1 MKRKIC
7 FISGSRA
14 DYHLLKNL
22 LLHFVNDKNINTQLV
37 VTGMHMEK
45 SFGLT
50 YRDIEKEGISIKK
63 KFKINYVDD
72 TSNGISKSISVAIK
86 KFTQTYLNIKPDIVI
101 ILGDRYEIFSAA
113 IAAMVCNLPIAHIHG
128 GEITMGAQDE
138 SMRHSITKMSHLHFT
153 STEQYRKRVIQLGE
167 KPENVFNV
175 GSLGVENIK
184 KIKLLK
190 KRQFEEKINFKLN
203 KKNLL
208 VTYHS
213 VTLEPNRSKSVFSS
227 LLKALSELE
236 ETNIIFT
243 KGNSDKGGKVIN
255 KLIDVYVKRNINAIC
270 FESMGQELYFSAINH
285 MDAVIGNSSSGIIEV
300 PSFNTITLNIGD
312 RQKGRMKPSSVID
325 VKPDIKS
332 IRLAIKKIY
341 SGNKFMKKN
350 KNPYDS
356 GNASKKIYR
365 IIKSKRL
372 DNILKKAFVDIT

>member
-1 MKRKIC
+1 MKRNIC

-22 LLHFVNDKNINTQLV
+22 LLLFVNDKSINTQLV

-50 YRDIEKEGISIKK
+50 YKDIEKDGISIKK
-63 KFKINYVDD
+63 KFKINYIDD
-72 TSNGISKSISVAIK
+72 TSKGISKSISIAIK

-113 IAAMVCNLPIAHIHG
+113 IAAMICNLPIAHIHG

-167 KPENVFNV
+167 KSENVFNV
-175 GSLGVENIK
+175 GSLGIENIK
-184 KIKLLK
+184 KTKLLEK
-190 KRQFEEKINFKLN
+190 KHFEKKINFKLN

-213 VTLEPNRSKSVFSS
+213 VTLEQNTSKTVFSK
-227 LLKALSELE
+227 LLKVLSELK

-243 KGNSDKGGKVIN
+243 KGNSDKDGKIIN

-300 PSFNTITLNIGD
+300 PSFNKITLNIGD
-312 RQKGRMKPSSVID
+312 RQKGRMKSSSVID
-325 VKPDIKS
+325 VKPDINS
-332 IRLAIKKIY
+332 IRRAIKKIY
-341 SGNKFMKKN
+341 ASHKFTKKN
-350 KNPYDS
+350 KNPYDN
-356 GNASKKIYR
+356 GNTSKKIYR
-365 IIKSKRL
+365 VIKSKRL
-372 DNILKKAFVDIT
+372 DNILKKEFIDIR